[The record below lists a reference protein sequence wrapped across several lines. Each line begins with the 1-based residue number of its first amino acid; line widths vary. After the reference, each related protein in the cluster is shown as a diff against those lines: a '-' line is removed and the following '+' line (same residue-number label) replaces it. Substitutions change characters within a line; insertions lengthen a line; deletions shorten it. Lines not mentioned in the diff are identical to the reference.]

1 MSDKPKVTVYCRL
14 ANDVTPKTAI
24 YCRVA
29 SADDSA
35 IKTQRETLC
44 NYALE
49 KRLSVGMVYSDNG
62 ASGLSLER
70 PAFQEMMSAVDRGNV
85 NCIIVKNI
93 SRISR
98 NHLHFGKWIDD
109 MRGKNVRVITVDDN
123 FDSQTYFVQSTSLE
137 DAIRKHYKERH
148 SQLTKSGIAHAKR
161 RKLELAAKQSE

>member
-1 MSDKPKVTVYCRL
+1 MSDKSKVAVYCRL
-14 ANDVTPKTAI
+14 GNVEVSKTAI

-29 SADDSA
+29 SANDFA
-35 IKTQRETLC
+35 IKAQKKSLC
-44 NYALE
+44 NYASD

-62 ASGLSLER
+62 ASGLSFER
-70 PAFQEMMSAVDRGNV
+70 PAFQEMMSAVDRGDV
-85 NCIIVKNI
+85 DCIIVKNI

-137 DAIRKHYKERH
+137 DAIRKYYKERH